1 MHATLFWGGSL
12 KGEKVNEK
20 SAAFTMMVLMRA
32 IEELGDV
39 PNGLSGITSRAHG
52 LSGYKSTKDKTCKG
66 ILEHAPGH
74 PPAKPAK
81 EAKAVEA
88 AKEDVEMEAAGMQ
101 AKEDVEMEDDE
112 ENTKDTLESEDVG
125 TPVKMYEHARS
136 F

>member
-1 MHATLFWGGSL
+1 MHATLFWGGPL
-12 KGEKVNEK
+12 IGEKVMVTVLAKVNEK

-74 PPAKPAK
+74 PPAKPAN
-81 EAKAVEA
+81 EAQVVEA
-88 AKEDVEMEAAGMQ
+88 AKEDVEMGTVGMQ
-101 AKEDVEMEDDE
+101 AKEDVGMEDDE
-112 ENTKDTLESEDVG
+112 ETRRRRLSLRTL
-125 TPVKMYEHARS
+125 TRP
-136 F
+136 

>member
-74 PPAKPAK
+74 TS
-81 EAKAVEA
+81 KAR
-88 AKEDVEMEAAGMQ
+88 KGG
-101 AKEDVEMEDDE
+101 K
-112 ENTKDTLESEDVG
+112 G
-125 TPVKMYEHARS
+125 C
-136 F
+136 

>member
-52 LSGYKSTKDKTCKG
+52 LSGYKSTKDKICKG
-66 ILEHAPGH
+66 HLGACAR
-74 PPAKPAK
+74 PPTS
-81 EAKAVEA
+81 KAR
-88 AKEDVEMEAAGMQ
+88 KGG
-101 AKEDVEMEDDE
+101 K
-112 ENTKDTLESEDVG
+112 G
-125 TPVKMYEHARS
+125 C
-136 F
+136 

>member
-1 MHATLFWGGSL
+1 MCMQRCSGGGSL

-32 IEELGDV
+32 IEELGHEV
-39 PNGLSGITSRAHG
+39 INGTRMFR
-52 LSGYKSTKDKTCKG
+52 
-66 ILEHAPGH
+66 LEHAPGH

-112 ENTKDTLESEDVG
+112 EHTKETLESEDVD
-125 TPVKMYEHARS
+125 TPVKMYEHERS